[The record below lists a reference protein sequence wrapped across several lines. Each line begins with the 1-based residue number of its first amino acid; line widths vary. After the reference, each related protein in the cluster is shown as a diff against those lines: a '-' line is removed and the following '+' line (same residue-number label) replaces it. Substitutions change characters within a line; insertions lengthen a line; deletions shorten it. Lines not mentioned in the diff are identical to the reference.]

1 MTENRE
7 EQLRIQALGAA
18 LSRRDW
24 HATEM
29 TYNAIRDEFDRRPVS
44 PSTASSDAAAV
55 EGRVAKIMQLVRSR
69 LEFYER
75 NKSDLTPEG
84 HHGSLVLTNLE
95 RDMQA
100 LLARTPTPSDAMT
113 DERGPLA
120 WTISPKTE
128 AAIKEID
135 GNLRSARLRA
145 SDLVAGAAT
154 PTPTQ
159 DYDAERNRIARI
171 ICPDGLGSGDPME
184 TAYWKDALSYA
195 DLILATRPSPAAVD
209 AWQDIA
215 QEARFLLDRLEEL
228 DDANDAEYIREF
240 EGHVR
245 PPMSRLRRLL
255 PRHDCEESQ
264 S

>member
-1 MTENRE
+1 MTEKLLPCPLCKKRPGE
-7 EQLRIQALGAA
+7 KVGPPALVRCVTEGCAGKALGA
-18 LSRRDW
+18 
-24 HATEM
+24 E
-29 TYNAIRDEFDRRPVS
+29 
-44 PSTASSDAAAV
+44 
-55 EGRVAKIMQLVRSR
+55 
-69 LEFYER
+69 
-75 NKSDLTPEG
+75 
-84 HHGSLVLTNLE
+84 
-95 RDMQA
+95 
-100 LLARTPTPSDAMT
+100 TPTEWNTRVGVATPTPMPSDAMP